1 MCLSYRVNC
10 CAHALVFQSCQEIHD
25 LNLLLNCFFFPNDHR
40 SLRYQSGLEDVAN
53 GVCLLFGLLAMM
65 MLPVVNKL

>member
-1 MCLSYRVNC
+1 M
-10 CAHALVFQSCQEIHD
+10 
-25 LNLLLNCFFFPNDHR
+25 NLLLNCFFSNDHH